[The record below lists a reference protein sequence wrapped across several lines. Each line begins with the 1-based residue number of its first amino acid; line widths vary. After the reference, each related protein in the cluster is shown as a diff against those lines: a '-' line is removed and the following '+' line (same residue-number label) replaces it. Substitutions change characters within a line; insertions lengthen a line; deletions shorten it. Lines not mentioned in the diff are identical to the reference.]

1 MLCNPLFLFCFLSI
15 PIFHS
20 SIYAKYGIPRIAHV
34 FWANTYCGRR
44 IRVIQI
50 TNHTIKIIYGTNG
63 SVCMRQF
70 LQGRAELSAL
80 ASVMRENQSTT
91 SAPFCTETVS
101 VVFGA
106 MSPLTMR
113 FASSV
118 STVCC
123 KYRRSGLAPYCGS

>member
-1 MLCNPLFLFCFLSI
+1 MQPFISFLLSVYTDFSLIYLRKIRNPPHRTIFL
-15 PIFHS
+15 
-20 SIYAKYGIPRIAHV
+20 
-34 FWANTYCGRR
+34 ANAYCGRR

-70 LQGRAELSAL
+70 LQGRAGLSAL